1 MAKKVLPKDM
11 SSYFH
16 SEEHHFKLATNPVFR
31 NEICQRLVA
40 CNSEQEKSRLE
51 WLELFPEFTLFIDLK
66 DFAHKHGIII
76 VETLFRRSTCRY
88 ECYEETLIRELV
100 KVYGIRAREITERFV
115 LQFFR
120 GKSLKETRDYNSVM
134 PKITN
139 RLCQSGLLTIQ
150 PKKRKLPESLPVSPP
165 KKQHVEE
172 SPIEQVDSEPI
183 PIDSLEPIHLDENE
197 LQIIDEWWGMS
208 LENPMFDF
216 LCPSDE

>member
-16 SEEHHFKLATNPVFR
+16 SEEHHFKLATNPEFR
-31 NEICQRLVA
+31 NEICKRLVA
-40 CNSEQEKSRLE
+40 CNSGKEKSRLE

-100 KVYGIRAREITERFV
+100 KVHGIRAREITERFV

-150 PKKRKLPESLPVSPP
+150 PKKRKLSESLPVSPP

-172 SPIEQVDSEPI
+172 LAHALVEPVDI
-183 PIDSLEPIHLDENE
+183 LEHVPLDELE
-197 LQIIDEWWGMS
+197 LQIICEWWGMS

>member
-16 SEEHHFKLATNPVFR
+16 SEEHHLKLATNPVFR
-31 NEICQRLVA
+31 NEICKRLVV
-40 CNSEQEKSRLE
+40 CNTQTIKSRLE

-66 DFAHKHGIII
+66 DFARKHGIII
-76 VETLFRRSTCRY
+76 AETPFRPSTCRY

-100 KVYGIRAREITERFV
+100 TVYENKARELTERFV

-120 GKSLKETRDYNSVM
+120 GRSGKETRDRHSVM
-134 PKITN
+134 LKITN
-139 RLCQSGLLTIQ
+139 RLYKAGLLTIQ
-150 PKKRKLPESLPVSPP
+150 PKKRKLSESLPLSPH
-165 KKQHVEE
+165 KKQQEA
-172 SPIEQVDSEPI
+172 PIDQVDSEPI
-183 PIDSLEPIHLDENE
+183 PIEDPIPLDENE
-197 LQIIDEWWGMS
+197 LQIICEWWGMS

>member
-1 MAKKVLPKDM
+1 MAKKVLSKDM

-31 NEICQRLVA
+31 NEICKRLVA
-40 CNSEQEKSRLE
+40 CNTGNVKSRLE
-51 WLELFPEFTLFIDLK
+51 WLELFPEFTLFIDLNN
-66 DFAHKHGIII
+66 FAHNHGIII
-76 VETLFRRSTCRY
+76 AETPFRRSTCRY
-88 ECYEETLIRELV
+88 ESYEETLIRDLV
-100 KVYGIRAREITERFV
+100 KVYGIRAKEITERFV

-150 PKKRKLPESLPVSPP
+150 PKKRKLSESLPVSPP
-165 KKQHVEE
+165 KKQQEA
-172 SPIEQVDSEPI
+172 PIQQVDSEPI
-183 PIDSLEPIHLDENE
+183 PILEHVPLDELE
-197 LQIIDEWWGMS
+197 LQIICEWWGMS

-216 LCPSDE
+216 LCPSDD